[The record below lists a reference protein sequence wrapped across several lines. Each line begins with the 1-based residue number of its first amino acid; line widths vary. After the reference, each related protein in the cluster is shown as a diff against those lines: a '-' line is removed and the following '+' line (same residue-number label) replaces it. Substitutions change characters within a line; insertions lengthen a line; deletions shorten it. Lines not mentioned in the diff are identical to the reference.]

1 MKYLKVWTDF
11 ADVIEALAD
20 DEAGRLFVAMLHY
33 AATGEEP
40 DSFIGNER
48 FVWPIA
54 KRDINHAAEESRIM
68 RENGRKG
75 GIAKSKNKQK
85 LANDSKSYQTVAN
98 DSKENQTEPNESQK
112 EKKRKEKKG
121 NEIKTFI
128 DDDEAGRIQKEQ
140 DIVLDT
146 AETAGFARNDA
157 TRAKLISLYASNGL
171 EKMREGIES
180 CVDHGVCN
188 IAYLQA
194 VLKGEPRKAKAD
206 VSAQKYA
213 QRDYNGEQ
221 DEALSRMLKL
231 GGYA

>member
-54 KRDINHAAEESRIM
+54 KRDINHAAEESRIL
-68 RENGRKG
+68 RENGKKG
-75 GIAKSKNKQK
+75 GRPK
-85 LANDSKSYQTVAN
+85 
-98 DSKENQTEPNESQK
+98 SKENQTEANESKENQTEANKSQK
-112 EKKRKEKKG
+112 EKKRNEKKG

-128 DDDEAGRIQKEQ
+128 DDDEANRIQIEQ

-157 TRAKLISLYASNGL
+157 TRSKLISLYASNGL
-171 EKMREGIES
+171 AKMQEGIES
-180 CVDHGVCN
+180 CVNHGVCN

-194 VLKGEPRKAKAD
+194 VLKGEPKKAKAD
-206 VSAQKYA
+206 VSAQKYS
-213 QRDYNGEQ
+213 QRDYVGEQ
-221 DEALSRMLKL
+221 DDAMTRMLKM